1 MLNVKH
7 VYTILSLALV
17 LVFSSSCQNNN
28 GYLYDIEEVTVL
40 GPGVEKGKEKT
51 IDQYLAILHAN
62 LFQRAIS
69 PEEMVQIRR
78 LIESIGDKELALE
91 IVISNF
97 MNREDVQL
105 PDDGIM
111 RDDIPAFIEETYERF
126 FVRPPTEAEKTF
138 LTNMIKNDPN
148 FTSEMVY
155 FSFALSEEYRFY

>member
-1 MLNVKH
+1 METYIRTLLGMLIV
-7 VYTILSLALV
+7 VALLATG
-17 LVFSSSCQNNN
+17 CTNNN
-28 GYLYDIEEVTVL
+28 GYIYEVESVDVL

-69 PEEMVQIRR
+69 PDEMVEIRR

-97 MNREDVQL
+97 MNRDDVVL
-105 PDDGIM
+105 PDDVFM
-111 RDDIPAFIEETYERF
+111 REDIPAFIEETYNRF

-138 LTNMIKNDPN
+138 LTNMIQNNPD
-148 FTSEMVY
+148 FSAEMVY